1 MIPFQGDWTSE
12 MDAPPGVQPNYGGNQ
27 ILTGMNAV
35 SSDYFQ
41 VAGATILRGRP
52 LGPMDVEGSTPVIVI
67 NETLAEDLWPGQDPV
82 GRTLPVREGLNLE
95 VVGIA
100 RTSTYYQLGEAPF
113 PQTYLAL
120 DQFYQPQVHFLVHTT
135 GPAAEMAPVVENTLR
150 EMDPRL
156 AFGWIT
162 TMASVFEDVTS
173 RYEVSAILVA
183 IFGGV
188 ALLLAAAGL
197 YGTVSFLV
205 SRRTR
210 EIGVRMALGADRGRV
225 AGEVMRFGLG
235 LVSMGIGLGLSGA
248 LALRRFTGSLL
259 YGVGP
264 NDPLPLFGSCLILLA
279 VAAAATFSP
288 ARQATRVDPVVAI
301 RTE

>member
-1 MIPFQGDWTSE
+1 
-12 MDAPPGVQPNYGGNQ
+12 
-27 ILTGMNAV
+27 
-35 SSDYFQ
+35 
-41 VAGATILRGRP
+41 
-52 LGPMDVEGSTPVIVI
+52 
-67 NETLAEDLWPGQDPV
+67 
-82 GRTLPVREGLNLE
+82 
-95 VVGIA
+95 
-100 RTSTYYQLGEAPF
+100 
-113 PQTYLAL
+113 
-120 DQFYQPQVHFLVHTT
+120 
-135 GPAAEMAPVVENTLR
+135 
-150 EMDPRL
+150 MDPRL